1 MRLTSLPFLESSQ
14 NFDGGWGY
22 GRGEPSTAEPTAA
35 VTLALQDQPDPA
47 VARSRGLDWLAAAQH
62 RDGGWG
68 LTREDAESGWQT
80 AWGALALARS
90 KLPDGA
96 VDRAIG
102 WLLKVKQLKLEDDEQ
117 QRETRKLLA
126 IDPALRGWPW
136 LPGQATWVEPT
147 ALAILALAEAPPTPA
162 ISVRTDEAVRYL
174 KDRRCTGGGWNV
186 GNPVMLGA
194 SLLPR
199 AEPTAWVLLA
209 LARLARDAIEPKD
222 LAALR
227 FCMQHDGGT
236 LALAWGLLALRALGE
251 DDPIA
256 SARLAD
262 MGNTET
268 GWNNNPY
275 HTAVAVLAERGS
287 L

>member
-1 MRLTSLPFLESSQ
+1 MMSPLPFLMSSQ
-14 NFDGGWGY
+14 NPDGGWSY
-22 GRGEPSTAEPTAA
+22 APGEPSTVEATAA
-35 VTLALQDQPDPA
+35 VTLALQDRSDA
-47 VARSRGLDWLAAAQH
+47 ADARFRGLTWLVAVQH

-80 AWGALALARS
+80 AWAALVLAREGEPGGPLE
-90 KLPDGA
+90 K
-96 VDRAIG
+96 AIG
-102 WLLKVKQLKLEDDEQ
+102 WLLRIEAMKFADDELQGGTQ
-117 QRETRKLLA
+117 QSLA
-126 IDPALRGWPW
+126 IDPTLRGWPW

-147 ALAILALAEAPPTPA
+147 ALAVLALAQVPLTPA

-174 KDRRCTGGGWNV
+174 EDRRCIDGGWNV

-194 SLLPR
+194 SVPPR

-209 LARLARDAIEPKD
+209 LARLARDAVTSQD

-227 FCMQHDGGT
+227 SCMEHDGGT
-236 LALAWGLLALRALGE
+236 LGLAWGLLALHTLGE
-251 DDPIA
+251 DNPVA
-256 SARLAD
+256 AARLAGLGD
-262 MGNTET
+262 TAK

-275 HTAVAVLAERGS
+275 HTAVATMAKRGD